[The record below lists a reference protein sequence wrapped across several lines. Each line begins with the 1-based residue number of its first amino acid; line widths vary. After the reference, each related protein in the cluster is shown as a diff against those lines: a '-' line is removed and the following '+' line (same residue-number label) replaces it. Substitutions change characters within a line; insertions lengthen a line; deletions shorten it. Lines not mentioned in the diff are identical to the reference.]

1 MHAEKQW
8 HNCSKKNKTNCV
20 ITRRTISDP
29 LLTKWAIWEGQ
40 LYLLSDI
47 KKKWKPNLNLGHFL
61 SCSIG
66 TRMHVYIYLRTFCGT
81 EPLLINLRETLSQEP
96 HRLGE
101 EHLQNHQGFLAQLH
115 YWKCKQAIHFL
126 LTIQLSFFKFA
137 LQSALSNKI

>member
-47 KKKWKPNLNLGHFL
+47 KKKVKTQFESRTFLILLNWYQD
-61 SCSIG
+61 
-66 TRMHVYIYLRTFCGT
+66 VYSYLRTFCGT
-81 EPLLINLRETLSQEP
+81 EPPLINLRETLSQEP
-96 HRLGE
+96 HRLGGSKE
-101 EHLQNHQGFLAQLH
+101 RSISKIIRDFWLNFTTENAN
-115 YWKCKQAIHFL
+115 KQFIFC
-126 LTIQLSFFKFA
+126 
-137 LQSALSNKI
+137 

>member
-66 TRMHVYIYLRTFCGT
+66 TRMHIYIYLRTFCGT
-81 EPLLINLRETLSQEP
+81 EPPLINLRETLSQEP
-96 HRLGE
+96 HRLGGSKE
-101 EHLQNHQGFLAQLH
+101 RSISKIIRYFWCNFTTENAN
-115 YWKCKQAIHFL
+115 KQFIFC
-126 LTIQLSFFKFA
+126 
-137 LQSALSNKI
+137 